1 MNSKDISIAGLFIAL
16 TFIVTYFSGQFIK
29 SPVPGGYL
37 NIGDAVIFIAAILF
51 GPLIG
56 FLAGSIGSALSDAA
70 FGVYMFVPGTFVI
83 KGLEGFIAGVVY
95 RYLIRKPI
103 QISFSIIFIGSIL
116 IITSLYVFYNVS
128 YFDPERNLSNID
140 YLNFVFPIGLI
151 YSTLGSLSLILTVKK
166 SKYVNDM
173 IILSAMI
180 IAGTEMILG
189 YYLYELWLFGF
200 IAIAEI
206 PINITQASISILAAY
221 FVLKSIRKIFKF

>member
-1 MNSKDISIAGLFIAL
+1 MNSKDIAIAGLFIAL
-16 TFIVTYFSGQFIK
+16 TFITTYFSGQFIK

-51 GPLIG
+51 GPMIG
-56 FLAGSIGSALSDAA
+56 FLAGSIGSALSDVA
-70 FGVYMFVPGTFVI
+70 FSSYMFAPGTFVI

-116 IITSLYVFYNVS
+116 IITSLYVFYNIN
-128 YFDPERNLSNID
+128 YFDPKRNLSNID
-140 YLNFVFPIGLI
+140 YRNFVCPIGLI
-151 YSTLGSLSLILTVKK
+151 YSTLGSLSLIFTIKK

-180 IAGTEMILG
+180 IAGSEMILG
-189 YYLYELWLFGF
+189 YYLYELLLFGF

>member
-1 MNSKDISIAGLFIAL
+1 
-16 TFIVTYFSGQFIK
+16 
-29 SPVPGGYL
+29 
-37 NIGDAVIFIAAILF
+37 
-51 GPLIG
+51 
-56 FLAGSIGSALSDAA
+56 
-70 FGVYMFVPGTFVI
+70 
-83 KGLEGFIAGVVY
+83 
-95 RYLIRKPI
+95 
-103 QISFSIIFIGSIL
+103 
-116 IITSLYVFYNVS
+116 LYVFYNVS

-151 YSTLGSLSLILTVKK
+151 YSTLGSLSLIFTIKK

-180 IAGTEMILG
+180 IAGSEMILG

>member
-1 MNSKDISIAGLFIAL
+1 
-16 TFIVTYFSGQFIK
+16 
-29 SPVPGGYL
+29 
-37 NIGDAVIFIAAILF
+37 
-51 GPLIG
+51 
-56 FLAGSIGSALSDAA
+56 
-70 FGVYMFVPGTFVI
+70 MFVPGTFVI

-116 IITSLYVFYNVS
+116 IITSLYVFYNIN

-151 YSTLGSLSLILTVKK
+151 YSTLGSLSLIFTIKK

-180 IAGTEMILG
+180 IAGSEMILG
-189 YYLYELWLFGF
+189 YYLYELLLFGF